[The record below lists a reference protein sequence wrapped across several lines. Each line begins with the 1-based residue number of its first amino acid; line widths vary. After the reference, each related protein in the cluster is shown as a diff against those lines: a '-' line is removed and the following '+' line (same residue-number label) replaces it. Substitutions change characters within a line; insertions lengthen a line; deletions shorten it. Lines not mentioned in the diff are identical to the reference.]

1 MKTLSWQ
8 ARKKLRKH
16 SNEMISLRK
25 MMEEELE
32 TEEAVIKKLIAHPK
46 GVMLWSNKTI
56 DLFHDRCREDI
67 VYVDA
72 TGSIVKKAKG
82 KTSPFY
88 VYEMVVRNPFKGSSP
103 VPVATYITND
113 HTTASISFFLGSF
126 LTDVIRLHG
135 RGAKQRPVML
145 ICDGSTVLMQ
155 SMAYHFCGVSLQEL
169 LSRYYSICRQ
179 NYHLAMHVF
188 GLMTQATTMSEL
200 DEVVTSAVVVFS
212 SSHSDRNVGKHFENL
227 QGLLTNSAQSNLDD
241 STIVE
246 DCNYTED
253 NKTQGIMEKS
263 QWDLKK
269 IRFQRRRLT
278 RLDDFSCRT
287 QKQQKLQLH
296 YKNKCQDPKDKAR
309 QGQSSSTSKMTE
321 HAEDD
326 AQGGKGCFIRDHR
339 VSFHI
344 HAHQCE
350 LGTRIYILNHYTAGV
365 ILFGEREEVR
375 RHTLSKIHFDSYGA
389 IVSFVHVDGIHW
401 NFWLYINAEE
411 STVYLADP
419 ARNSAEQAESHNA
432 AKKFR
437 Y

>member
-246 DCNYTED
+246 DCVVI
-253 NKTQGIMEKS
+253 IM
-263 QWDLKK
+263 
-269 IRFQRRRLT
+269 
-278 RLDDFSCRT
+278 
-287 QKQQKLQLH
+287 
-296 YKNKCQDPKDKAR
+296 
-309 QGQSSSTSKMTE
+309 
-321 HAEDD
+321 
-326 AQGGKGCFIRDHR
+326 
-339 VSFHI
+339 
-344 HAHQCE
+344 
-350 LGTRIYILNHYTAGV
+350 
-365 ILFGEREEVR
+365 
-375 RHTLSKIHFDSYGA
+375 
-389 IVSFVHVDGIHW
+389 
-401 NFWLYINAEE
+401 
-411 STVYLADP
+411 
-419 ARNSAEQAESHNA
+419 
-432 AKKFR
+432 
-437 Y
+437 

>member
-135 RGAKQRPVML
+135 RGAKQRP
-145 ICDGSTVLMQ
+145 
-155 SMAYHFCGVSLQEL
+155 
-169 LSRYYSICRQ
+169 CRQ

-246 DCNYTED
+246 DCVVCDLGRHGTGTIYQKLSQKYNNAAKKPTQNYTED

-278 RLDDFSCRT
+278 RLDDFVHT
-287 QKQQKLQLH
+287 
-296 YKNKCQDPKDKAR
+296 YK
-309 QGQSSSTSKMTE
+309 
-321 HAEDD
+321 
-326 AQGGKGCFIRDHR
+326 
-339 VSFHI
+339 V
-344 HAHQCE
+344 
-350 LGTRIYILNHYTAGV
+350 
-365 ILFGEREEVR
+365 
-375 RHTLSKIHFDSYGA
+375 TLSALLREYGDSLRRG
-389 IVSFVHVDGIHW
+389 
-401 NFWLYINAEE
+401 
-411 STVYLADP
+411 
-419 ARNSAEQAESHNA
+419 
-432 AKKFR
+432 KK
-437 Y
+437 